1 MANDKNGNPINVN
14 NLITTVRPT
23 QLGKKQADLT
33 LDVRKAAAGLFR
45 MEGGEVK
52 VPRKRATS
60 DKWPDW
66 FESLEAPAVVY
77 IWTDG
82 QTQKTVQWDEEAQ
95 LFHDEDG
102 NQYTGDNVVE
112 AASPD
117 GREVE
122 GTTEALQQLRN
133 AITRFNGKT
142 GKKLATR
149 FVKAQRDASG
159 RTIRQTEM
167 VYRIR

>member
-1 MANDKNGNPINVN
+1 MADDNKRDFSQMIA
-14 NLITTVRPT
+14 TVRPT
-23 QLGKKQADLT
+23 QLGKPKADLS
-33 LDVRKAAAGLFR
+33 LDVRKVATKLFR
-45 MEGGEVK
+45 VEAGEVK

-60 DKWPDW
+60 DQWPEW
-66 FESLEAPAVVY
+66 FQTLEAPKVLYFHVP
-77 IWTDG
+77 DEN
-82 QTQKTVQWDEEAQ
+82 TQIEVTYDEATE
-95 LFHDEDG
+95 LFRDEDG

-112 AASPD
+112 MADPD

-133 AITRFNGKT
+133 AITRFNTKT

-149 FVKAQRDASG
+149 FVKAQRDGSG

-167 VYRIR
+167 VYRLK